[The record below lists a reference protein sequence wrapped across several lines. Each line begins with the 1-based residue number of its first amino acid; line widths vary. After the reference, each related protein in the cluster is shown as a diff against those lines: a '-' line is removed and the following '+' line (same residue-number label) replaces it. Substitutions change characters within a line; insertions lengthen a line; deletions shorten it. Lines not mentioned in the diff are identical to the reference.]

1 MLAPH
6 YESVKNSP
14 TELAG
19 EKTTRGFIATFSF
32 WQDTEKARSQ
42 DTKRTRLSKFSLS
55 TSYFRSEN

>member
-6 YESVKNSP
+6 YESVKNSQ
-14 TELAG
+14 ELAG
-19 EKTTRGFIATFSF
+19 KKTTRGFIATFSF
-32 WQDTEKARSQ
+32 WQGTEKARSQ